1 MTAENRKNDS
11 TLKFFLRNYHEI
23 FTAMLQLSPSGMV
36 LRLVGKVLEGFS
48 PAILGWLF
56 MNLTDNAVAF
66 LGGDTQAADGMI
78 RSLVVLL
85 GFMIVKQIF
94 KMILEVTQE
103 EVINMEFTV
112 SSSRFFEKIER
123 MCALAFQNNEFK
135 AELDT
140 SRQNA
145 SRYMLLFYTEDILQY
160 VSFFVSS
167 VILLASVSVW
177 LAAAMIVVFIGYTVI
192 QYRIYRKNYSLD
204 QKIERLEKQT
214 SHLKSLFR
222 SKYSVK
228 ELKIFDSADFIVKRM
243 TGLYRKIM
251 KLELDSRFRRLII
264 SKLYNVLLEIIKAA
278 TLGVIIYKIYI
289 GTDTVGSIAL
299 YTTISSAFGSL
310 VLFSIKLSMLTESLV
325 KYRKHDE
332 FFDNPRW
339 LEPMTDDMAT
349 LGEIEEIRFEN
360 VSFRYAD
367 NSPDVLHNLN
377 FTLNKGEYAA
387 LVGINGSGKTTL
399 VKLIAGVYQPTSG
412 TIYYNGIPHTKIRMS
427 DIRER
432 TAMVYQDFCRYGI
445 TLRENVCFDREISDE
460 EFWSLAGLLG
470 INEILASLP
479 NGTDTRLRTDVN
491 FTDATDLSGG
501 QWQKL
506 AIMRAAVKKASVF
519 IMDEPSSA
527 LDIEAEEL
535 LYHAANRIVQSG
547 IKLIISHQLACIR
560 DVNRILVLDGGE
572 LTDSGTH
579 KELMERNEVYRTMF
593 RTQAEKYR
601 I

>member
-11 TLKFFLRNYHEI
+11 TLKFFLRNYREI
-23 FTAMLQLSPSGMV
+23 FTAMLKLSPSGMV
-36 LRLVGKVLEGFS
+36 LRLVGKVLEGFT

-103 EVINMEFTV
+103 EVVNMEFTV

-177 LAAAMIVVFIGYTVI
+177 LAAAMIIVFSGYTMI

-339 LEPMTDDMAT
+339 LEPMTDDMAS

-360 VSFRYAD
+360 VSFRYAE
-367 NSPDVLHNLN
+367 NSPDVLYNLN

-399 VKLIAGVYQPTSG
+399 VKLIAGVYQPTAG
-412 TIYYNGIPHTKIRMS
+412 MIYYNGIPHTKIRMS

-445 TLRENVCFDREISDE
+445 ALRENVCFDREISDE
-460 EFWSLAGLLG
+460 EFRSLAGLLG

-479 NGTDTRLRTDVN
+479 NGADTRLRTDVN

-535 LYHAANRIVQSG
+535 LYHAANQIVQSG

-572 LTDSGTH
+572 LMDSGTH

-593 RTQAEKYR
+593 RTQAEKYWV
-601 I
+601 